1 MADDPYAALG
11 VRPTA
16 THDEIHRA
24 WLDLARRH
32 HPDRGGDP
40 AVMQR
45 VNDAW
50 AVLGDP
56 TRRRAWDGEHG
67 RMTAGPQVAP
77 DLGLD
82 LDLDL
87 DLDDLDDRP
96 LVAPPLRR
104 SGFDVVPVALFASSV
119 LVGCLALALDAPA
132 MLGFAAFL
140 FFLSCLAVAAAAMLS
155 MRRGVRAGRR

>member
-1 MADDPYAALG
+1 MTDDPYAALG
-11 VRPTA
+11 VRRTA

-56 TRRRAWDGEHG
+56 VRRRAWDGEH
-67 RMTAGPQVAP
+67 RVVSEEPAAEHEAHVEY
-77 DLGLD
+77 DV
-82 LDLDL
+82 
-87 DLDDLDDRP
+87 DDLDDRP
-96 LVAPPLRR
+96 LVAPRR
-104 SGFDVVPVALFASSV
+104 SAFDVMPVALFGSSV
-119 LVGCLALALDAPA
+119 VVGCLALALDAPA
-132 MLGFAAFL
+132 MLGLAVFL

-155 MRRGVRAGRR
+155 MRRGVRTGRR